1 MQSENQKLKLKIISF
16 QTENQPL
23 KRECDQQVKARDN
36 KINLLES
43 EKRAYHSTS
52 IQQMQ
57 TLNSLRQDNQT
68 AEQDKRN
75 IIYEMERLRASYTT
89 LEQLLKLKEDTI
101 VSLNRE
107 NQILSTANHGNQ
119 QGANDMVETLKSLF
133 QDKNSEI
140 ELLKQNMDHLLANEQ
155 QRNDALVQ
163 ENQLLKQGRTQ
174 QQTTLPNT
182 NPLNDNINPIN
193 SDPNNHNQHDDSYN
207 VINYETEDSV
217 TEEGDTDDI
226 NYDTPSEDEDI
237 NNDLN
242 CDDAK

>member
-1 MQSENQKLKLKIISF
+1 
-16 QTENQPL
+16 
-23 KRECDQQVKARDN
+23 
-36 KINLLES
+36 
-43 EKRAYHSTS
+43 
-52 IQQMQ
+52 
-57 TLNSLRQDNQT
+57 
-68 AEQDKRN
+68 
-75 IIYEMERLRASYTT
+75 
-89 LEQLLKLKEDTI
+89 
-101 VSLNRE
+101 
-107 NQILSTANHGNQ
+107 
-119 QGANDMVETLKSLF
+119 
-133 QDKNSEI
+133 
-140 ELLKQNMDHLLANEQ
+140 MDHLLANEQ